1 MAVKPPKVELSND
14 LYGSETPE
22 EPEAVPPGPAADV
35 NTVVGYFVKTASAA
49 NQPGAILDPIEVP
62 TGQIKPGQGVGA
74 DKPVAAHLVP
84 EGHGIGLEVLEGQ
97 K

>member
-1 MAVKPPKVELSND
+1 VELSND
-14 LYGSETPE
+14 LYGSVKSS
-22 EPEAVPPGPAADV
+22 EPEAVPPGPALDV
-35 NTVVGYFVKTASAA
+35 NTVWGYFVKTASVA

-74 DKPVAAHLVP
+74 DMPVAARLVP